1 MRKQDNTRG
10 LSRPHCAGPM
20 KSWSAVASTRC
31 QGHLCKK
38 KEMCCERCRCS
49 ALHVQAHTNSPASQQ
64 QQSRSTSRCSAAM
77 QVQAHINSRA
87 FREALAQR
95 EAGPARGIIING
107 GGRKMLSSV
116 VVLLKVWT

>member
-1 MRKQDNTRG
+1 
-10 LSRPHCAGPM
+10 
-20 KSWSAVASTRC
+20 
-31 QGHLCKK
+31 
-38 KEMCCERCRCS
+38 
-49 ALHVQAHTNSPASQQ
+49 
-64 QQSRSTSRCSAAM
+64 M